1 MIETRNLTFSYTSQK
16 GFAFPDLQ
24 CADDDTLL
32 ILGRSGRG
40 KTTLLH
46 LLALLLQPKSG
57 NVIINGTDLSRM
69 KVPATVAF
77 RAQNVGIVYQRP
89 HFVHSLSVLDN
100 LILANYLAG
109 LKPDAARARQLAER
123 LGFSEHLQKK
133 TTALSLGEQQR
144 VGIARALMNRAR
156 VLLADEPTSNLDDDN
171 CDRVVDLLTQQ
182 AHDVQASLVIVT
194 HDQRLKDR
202 VNRQISI

>member
-1 MIETRNLTFSYTSQK
+1 
-16 GFAFPDLQ
+16 
-24 CADDDTLL
+24 
-32 ILGRSGRG
+32 
-40 KTTLLH
+40 
-46 LLALLLQPKSG
+46 
-57 NVIINGTDLSRM
+57 DLSRM
-69 KVPATVAF
+69 TVPATVAF

-100 LILANYLAG
+100 LVLANYLAG
-109 LKPDAARARQLAER
+109 LKPDATRARQLAER
-123 LGFSEHLQKK
+123 LGFSEHLPKK
-133 TTALSLGEQQR
+133 TTELSLGEQQR

-182 AHDVQASLVIVT
+182 AHEAQASLVIVT

-202 VNRQISI
+202 VKKQISI